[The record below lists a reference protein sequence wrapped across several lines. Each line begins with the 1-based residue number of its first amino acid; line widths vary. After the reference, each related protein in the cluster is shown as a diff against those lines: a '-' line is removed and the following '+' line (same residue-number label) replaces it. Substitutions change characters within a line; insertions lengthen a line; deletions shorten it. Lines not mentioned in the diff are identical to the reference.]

1 MKKIVT
7 LIILLFATSVS
18 FSEPEDADT
27 NNAKRKELIIV
38 IPGDVKRDYDLFIAG
53 RDPLEITDY
62 SGLGSRRDV
71 AEAVLIQQ
79 ALSLGGMTEQ
89 IRFIVASSHARII
102 KQVHS
107 GTAVM
112 SGNSIWYDLLNDR
125 DLLYVS
131 EAIIENGNF
140 EAGLYTILENQKA
153 LSAKSIEDVRTLT
166 AVSSKA
172 WIIDWQTLNSMEM
185 SSLINTVKWSSMVKM
200 VAKGRADFL
209 LAPFQPSNDMSFTPE
224 GIHLVPVP
232 GIKIGL
238 QGSRHFA
245 VSKRHPKG
253 KEVIKALDAGI
264 LLLKE
269 QGIVQKAYSDSGF
282 FNDKVKDWKKII

>member
-1 MKKIVT
+1 MRRMCSFLILILITSFTFADIKI
-7 LIILLFATSVS
+7 
-18 FSEPEDADT
+18 
-27 NNAKRKELIIV
+27 KRDELIIV
-38 IPGDVKRDYDLFIAG
+38 IPSDVKRDYDLFLDG
-53 RDPLEITDY
+53 RDPLDIKEF

-71 AEAVLIQQ
+71 VEVILLQQ
-79 ALSLGGMTEQ
+79 ALVLGGLTDS

-107 GTAVM
+107 GSAIM

-131 EAIIENGNF
+131 EAVIEKGQF

-153 LSAKSIEDVRTLT
+153 LSVKSLKDVRELT

-200 VAKGRADFL
+200 VGKGRADFL
-209 LAPFQPSNDMSFTPE
+209 LAPFQPSTDLSFSPE
-224 GIHLVPVP
+224 GIHLIPVP
-232 GIKIGL
+232 NVKIGL
-238 QGSRHFA
+238 QGTRHFA

-253 KEVIKALDAGI
+253 KEAIKALDAGI

-269 QGIVQKAYSDSGF
+269 QGIVEKAYRDSGF
-282 FNDKVKDWKKII
+282 FNKEVKDWKKII

>member
-1 MKKIVT
+1 MRRMCSFLILILITSFTFADIKI
-7 LIILLFATSVS
+7 
-18 FSEPEDADT
+18 
-27 NNAKRKELIIV
+27 KRDELIIV
-38 IPGDVKRDYDLFIAG
+38 IPSDVKRDYDLFLDG
-53 RDPLEITDY
+53 RDPLDIKEF

-71 AEAVLIQQ
+71 VEVILLQQ
-79 ALSLGGMTEQ
+79 ALVLGGLTDS

-107 GTAVM
+107 GSAIM

-131 EAIIENGNF
+131 EAVIEKGQF

-153 LSAKSIEDVRTLT
+153 LSVKSLKDVRELT

-200 VAKGRADFL
+200 VGKGRADFL
-209 LAPFQPSNDMSFTPE
+209 LAPFQPSTDLSFSPE
-224 GIHLVPVP
+224 GIHLIPVP
-232 GIKIGL
+232 NIKIGL
-238 QGSRHFA
+238 QGTRHFA

-253 KEVIKALDAGI
+253 KEAIKALDAGI

-269 QGIVQKAYSDSGF
+269 QGIVEKAYRDSGF
-282 FNDKVKDWKKII
+282 FNKEVKDWKKII

>member
-1 MKKIVT
+1 MKK
-7 LIILLFATSVS
+7 LCLFLMLLFPI
-18 FSEPEDADT
+18 FSSI
-27 NNAKRKELIIV
+27 AKIDEAKPVLREELIIV

-53 RDPLEITDY
+53 RDPLKINDY
-62 SGLGSRRDV
+62 NGEGSRRDV
-71 AEAVLIQQ
+71 VEVVLIQQ
-79 ALSLGGMTEQ
+79 ALALGGIKDP

-131 EAIIENGNF
+131 EPIIENGQF

-153 LSAKSIEDVRTLT
+153 LAAKSLQDVQTLT

-172 WIIDWQTLNSMEM
+172 WIIDWQTLNSMKM
-185 SSLINTVKWSSMVKM
+185 NSLINTVKWSSMVKM
-200 VAKGRADFL
+200 VSKGRADFL

-232 GIKIGL
+232 RIKIGL
-238 QGSRHFA
+238 QGTRHFA

-253 KEVIKALDAGI
+253 KEVIKALDTGI
-264 LLLKE
+264 LLLKQ
-269 QGIVQKAYSDSGF
+269 QGIVEKAYTDSGF
-282 FNDKVKDWKKII
+282 FNAKVKDWKKINL

>member
-1 MKKIVT
+1 MIKVFS
-7 LIILLFATSVS
+7 IIMLLFVTHFSVAEIETE
-18 FSEPEDADT
+18 SEV
-27 NNAKRKELIIV
+27 KREELIIV
-38 IPGDVKRDYDLFIAG
+38 LPGDVKRDYDIFLAG
-53 RDPLEITDY
+53 RDPITISDY

-71 AEAVLIQQ
+71 VEVLLIQQ
-79 ALSLGGMTEQ
+79 ALALGGMTDP

-112 SGNSIWYDLLNDR
+112 TGNSIWYDLLNDR

-131 EAIIENGNF
+131 EAIIENGQF
-140 EAGLYTILENQKA
+140 EAGLYTILENQQA
-153 LSAKSIEDVRTLT
+153 LDAKSLEDVRTLT

-172 WIIDWQTLNSMEM
+172 WLIDWQTLNSMEM
-185 SSLINTVKWSSMVKM
+185 GSLINTVKWSSMVKM

-232 GIKIGL
+232 DIKIGL
-238 QGSRHFA
+238 QGTRHFA

-269 QGIVQKAYSDSGF
+269 QGLVNKAYTDSGF
-282 FNDKVKDWKKII
+282 FNNRVKDWKRII